1 MRVFVA
7 TLLGLMGTATASS
20 EEFMDDQ
27 GAAARQL
34 ATSGSAGM
42 RIKSDSATLAFG
54 TDGDVSITRNGA
66 ASLTINGDLSVDGSL
81 KVAGT
86 SFSTL
91 SSKVTTLETTV
102 NTVSTTATT
111 NTNTL
116 TTSLTALTTRVTTA
130 ETDINNVEADL
141 STKYTSQNSD
151 ITSLKTRMTDAED
164 DVTNVALRER
174 VTEAENDVAALAKAE
189 NCNRAECCGFNYAWV
204 SNTLYCWSSL
214 YSTFTDDPCA
224 CKGVVQDLG
233 SSTANANEKNC
244 LDQGA
249 HLMSVTSATANNA
262 LKAYGSTMYIGS
274 FVRVCARSVV
284 HRPLSIVHVYSVL
297 LWSASSARQGDV
309 PIATWLMT
317 RVDPARA
324 T

>member
-1 MRVFVA
+1 MRMFVA
-7 TLLGLMGTATASS
+7 TLLGLMGTATAL
-20 EEFMDDQ
+20 MDDQ

-34 ATSGSAGM
+34 ATSGSAGL

-66 ASLTINGDLSVDGSL
+66 ASLTINGDLSVDSSL

-86 SFSTL
+86 SFSSV
-91 SSKVTTLETTV
+91 SSKVTTLETTI

-141 STKYTSQNSD
+141 STKYTSVNTD
-151 ITSLKTRMTDAED
+151 ITSLDTRMD
-164 DVTNVALRER
+164 DVEADKTSQTLRDR
-174 VTEAENDVAALAKAE
+174 VTKTESDILGLGKTA
-189 NCNRAECCGFNYAWV
+189 NCNKADCCGYSYSW
-204 SNTLYCWSSL
+204 SGTTLYCWSSL
-214 YSTFTDDPCA
+214 YSSYTDDPCG

-244 LDQGA
+244 LDKGA

-274 FVRVCARSVV
+274 FVRVFARTVVRTHALMVCVKCAAQ
-284 HRPLSIVHVYSVL
+284 HRL
-297 LWSASSARQGDV
+297 RTV

-317 RVDPARA
+317 RVDPARG